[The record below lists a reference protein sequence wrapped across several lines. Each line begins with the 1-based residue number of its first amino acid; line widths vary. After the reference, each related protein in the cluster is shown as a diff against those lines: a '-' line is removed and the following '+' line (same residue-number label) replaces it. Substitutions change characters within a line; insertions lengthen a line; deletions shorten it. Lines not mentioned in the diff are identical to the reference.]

1 MESEKPFETPDLCEP
16 DGSMKFNFLT
26 IESSYLFHGRYV
38 TKALLL
44 PELGE
49 FSLGVLL
56 ANEEEGGHAGNA
68 EEQEE
73 KVLWGRC

>member
-1 MESEKPFETPDLCEP
+1 M
-16 DGSMKFNFLT
+16 
-26 IESSYLFHGRYV
+26 

-44 PELGE
+44 PEMGE

-56 ANEEEGGHAGNA
+56 AKEEEGGHAGNA

>member
-1 MESEKPFETPDLCEP
+1 
-16 DGSMKFNFLT
+16 MKFNFLT

-44 PELGE
+44 PEM

>member
-1 MESEKPFETPDLCEP
+1 M
-16 DGSMKFNFLT
+16 
-26 IESSYLFHGRYV
+26 
-38 TKALLL
+38 TKALLF
-44 PELGE
+44 PEM

-56 ANEEEGGHAGNA
+56 AKEKEGGHAGNA

>member
-1 MESEKPFETPDLCEP
+1 M
-16 DGSMKFNFLT
+16 
-26 IESSYLFHGRYV
+26 

-44 PELGE
+44 PEM

-56 ANEEEGGHAGNA
+56 ANEEEGSHAGNA

-73 KVLWGRC
+73 KVLWGRCWFG

>member
-1 MESEKPFETPDLCEP
+1 M
-16 DGSMKFNFLT
+16 
-26 IESSYLFHGRYV
+26 
-38 TKALLL
+38 TKAFLL
-44 PELGE
+44 PEMGE
-49 FSLGVLL
+49 LSLGVLL

>member
-1 MESEKPFETPDLCEP
+1 M
-16 DGSMKFNFLT
+16 
-26 IESSYLFHGRYV
+26 
-38 TKALLL
+38 TKTLLL
-44 PELGE
+44 PEM
-49 FSLGVLL
+49 FSLGGLL